1 MEKESEKRYQ
11 EFISA
16 SKEADET
23 YHMLALK
30 FGLSDSAMWIL
41 CTMREADRELTQS
54 EIAEEMSMSRQ
65 TINSAIKNLEKQEYI
80 QMMPVPGD
88 RRNKTLSFTEKG
100 ETFVKRTIDQLLNLE
115 HQVFERLEVREQ
127 EQITEILR
135 KYTRYMKEGAEKI

>member
-1 MEKESEKRYQ
+1 MERESERRYQ

-30 FGLSDSAMWIL
+30 FGISDSAMWIL

-54 EIAEEMSMSRQ
+54 EIAGEMFMSRQ
-65 TINSAIKNLEKQEYI
+65 TINSAIKNLEKQGYI
-80 QMMPVPGD
+80 QMVPVPGD

-100 ETFVKRTIDQLLNLE
+100 EAFVKKTIDQMLDLE
-115 HQVFERLEVREQ
+115 HQVFKRLEVREQ

>member
-1 MEKESEKRYQ
+1 MEAGIEKRYQ

-16 SKEADET
+16 SKEVDDL

-41 CTMREADRELTQS
+41 CTMREVNRELTQS
-54 EIAEEMSMSRQ
+54 EIAQEMSMSRQ
-65 TINSAIKNLEKQEYI
+65 TVNSAIKNLEKQGYL
-80 QMMPVPGD
+80 QMVPVPGD

-100 ETFVKRTIDQLLNLE
+100 EAFVKNTVDRMLDLE
-115 HQVFERLEVREQ
+115 HQVFAKLEVKEQ

>member
-1 MEKESEKRYQ
+1 MEKESERRYQ

-30 FGLSDSAMWIL
+30 FGISDSAMWIL

-54 EIAEEMSMSRQ
+54 EIAGEMFMSRQ
-65 TINSAIKNLEKQEYI
+65 TINSAIKNLEKQGYI
-80 QMMPVPGD
+80 QMVPVPGD

-100 ETFVKRTIDQLLNLE
+100 EAFVKKTIDQMLDLE
-115 HQVFERLEVREQ
+115 HQVFKRLEVREQ